1 MGRYRVGRPAR
12 MPDFDALFTA
22 LRGACDPRRQVYLA
36 SYFAPRARS
45 EASAARDRYRGLT
58 AVAARKVA
66 LRFADD
72 FRLPDLVA
80 LLASDVDE
88 HRFAALEML
97 VRRYETGDAAAQAR
111 IARLYI
117 RNLRHVDHWV
127 LVDTS
132 APYILGHHLLHRS
145 RRLLFRLAAS
155 KDFVRRR
162 IAIVATAAFIRA
174 GDFDDTLRI
183 AARLA
188 RDENELVQRAVG
200 WMLREVGKRSQTAVL
215 RFLARHAPVMPRLML
230 RQAVDRLP
238 AAHRGRLLGRA

>member
-1 MGRYRVGRPAR
+1 MAR
-12 MPDFDALFTA
+12 FDPLFRA
-22 LRGACDPRRQVYLA
+22 LRAACDPRRQVYLA
-36 SYFAPRARS
+36 SYFRS
-45 EASAARDRYRGLT
+45 PAKDRYRGLT

-72 FRLPDLVA
+72 VRLADLVA
-80 LLASDVDE
+80 LLASEVDE
-88 HRFAALEML
+88 HRFVALEML
-97 VRRYETGDAAAQAR
+97 VRRYETGDPAERAR
-111 IARLYI
+111 IAQLYV

-132 APYILGHHLLHRS
+132 APYILGDHLLHRS
-145 RRLLFRLAAS
+145 RRPLFRLAAS

-174 GDFDDTLRI
+174 GDFGDTLRI

-200 WMLREVGKRSQTAVL
+200 WMLREVGKRSQTALL
-215 RFLARHAPVMPRLML
+215 RFLDRHARAMPRLML
-230 RQAVDRLP
+230 RQAIDQLP
-238 AAHRGRLLGRA
+238 AATRRKRLGRA

>member
-1 MGRYRVGRPAR
+1 MPAR
-12 MPDFDALFTA
+12 TPFERLFSA
-22 LRGACDPRRQVYLA
+22 LRDACDPRRQKYLA
-36 SYFAPRARS
+36 SYFESGAGGPAT
-45 EASAARDRYRGLT
+45 AAKKRYPGLT

-72 FRLPDLVA
+72 YRLADLVA

-88 HRFAALEML
+88 HRFVALEML
-97 VRRYETGDAAAQAR
+97 VRRYETGDAVARAR

-117 RNLRHVDHWV
+117 RNLGRVDHWV

-132 APYILGHHLLHRS
+132 APYILGDHLLHRS

-155 KDFVRRR
+155 KDLVRRR

-174 GDFDDTLRI
+174 GDLDDTLRI

-188 RDENELVQRAVG
+188 RDDNDLVQRAVG
-200 WMLREVGKRSQTAVL
+200 WMLREVGKRSQTALL
-215 RFLARHAPVMPRLML
+215 RFLDRHRRAMPRLML
-230 RQAVDRLP
+230 RQAIDQLP
-238 AAHRGRLLGRA
+238 AATRRRLLRRG